1 MQRSEPASTWKD
13 GSNRAAWG
21 KSDRI
26 FTTAETKFGETA
38 STVRGLIVG
47 AVNNYVPPGQSR
59 QKIRNHKDWRWAI
72 WIAVVAVV
80 VLLVVG
86 EVMLK
91 RAEPILK
98 GRVIETLSARF
109 DGRVELDDLQVSLI
123 KGLAVSG
130 KGLRIFAP
138 DDVVA
143 AGAKDPV
150 IAVQEF
156 NFHAGLLGLFLK
168 PTHGRTAYVRGLTI
182 HIPPKSVRQ
191 QNTHSTPRKAKIKIV
206 VSELVFDD
214 SQLIIGTD
222 KPNKDPKVFDLRH
235 IVLHE
240 LGSNDPAPYDAQLTN
255 AVPKGQIHAV
265 GTFGPWNTETP
276 GESTVTG
283 KYTFDDADLN
293 TIKGIGGILHSVGDF
308 SGRLDRI
315 EVHGTADVP
324 NFSLDTA
331 NHPVRLQTQFSA
343 VVDGTTGDTYL
354 QPVEAKLGE
363 SKFTCSG
370 SITNVKGQ
378 GHTIDLDVDV
388 PAGRIQDFLQL
399 AVKTEPVVMTGV
411 LAMKTKLHI
420 RPGKESV
427 TQKLELKNGTFT
439 LQSMHFTNP
448 EMQDKIDML
457 SLRAQGDPKDAKP
470 GAEDVN
476 SHMTGKFSMGEGK
489 MDLQDLN
496 YALPGATVRLAG
508 VYTLDGKKFDFTGKV
523 RTDAKLSQMVA
534 SRWKGWML
542 KVADPFF
549 HKNGAGAEIPV
560 KITGTNSSPKFG
572 LDIGH
577 KDKDH

>member
-1 MQRSEPASTWKD
+1 MGGRLIPA
-13 GSNRAAWG
+13 AAFKEGGPADPCG
-21 KSDRI
+21 KLSLLNVHRLYED
-26 FTTAETKFGETA
+26 
-38 STVRGLIVG
+38 SPLD
-47 AVNNYVPPGQSR
+47 AVNDSVPQGPAM
-59 QKIRNHKDWRWAI
+59 RNSGNHRGWRWVI
-72 WIAVVAVV
+72 WIAVTALV

-86 EVMLK
+86 ELMFE
-91 RAEPILK
+91 RAGPILK

-109 DGRVELDDLQVSLI
+109 DSRVELDDLQVSLL

-143 AGAKDPV
+143 AGAKDPI

-156 NFHAGLLGLFLK
+156 TFHAGLLGLFLK
-168 PTHGRTAYVRGLTI
+168 PTRVRTAHVRGLTI
-182 HIPPKSVRQ
+182 HIPPKSMRQ
-191 QNTHSTPRKAKIKIV
+191 QDTHSAKRKAKIKIV

-222 KPNKDPKVFDLRH
+222 KPNKDPKVFVLKH

-240 LGSNDPAPYDAQLTN
+240 LGSNTPSPYDARLTD
-255 AVPKGQIHAV
+255 AVPKGEIHAA

-283 KYTFDDADLN
+283 KYTFDQADLN
-293 TIKGIGGILHSVGDF
+293 TIKGIGGMLHSVGEF
-308 SGRLDRI
+308 NGRLDRI
-315 EVHGTADVP
+315 EVHGTADVA

-331 NHPVRLQTQFSA
+331 NHPVSLHAQFSA
-343 VVDGTTGDTYL
+343 VVDGTSGDTYL
-354 QPVEAKLGE
+354 EPVAAKLGQSE
-363 SKFTCSG
+363 FTCSG
-370 SITNVKGQ
+370 AIVNIKGK

-411 LAMKTKLHI
+411 LSMKTKLHI
-420 RPGKESV
+420 PPGKESV
-427 TQKLELKNGTFT
+427 TRKLELKDGTFT
-439 LQSMHFTNP
+439 LKRMHFTNP
-448 EMQDKIDML
+448 DLQDKIDML

-476 SHMTGKFSMGEGK
+476 SHMTGKFSMGGGK
-489 MDLQDLN
+489 LDLQDLN
-496 YALPGATVRLAG
+496 YTLPGATVRLAG
-508 VYTLDGKKFDFTGKV
+508 EYTLDGKKFDFTGKV

-534 SRWKGWML
+534 SRWKSWML

-560 KITGTNSSPKFG
+560 KVTGTNTSPKFG

-577 KDKDH
+577 KDK